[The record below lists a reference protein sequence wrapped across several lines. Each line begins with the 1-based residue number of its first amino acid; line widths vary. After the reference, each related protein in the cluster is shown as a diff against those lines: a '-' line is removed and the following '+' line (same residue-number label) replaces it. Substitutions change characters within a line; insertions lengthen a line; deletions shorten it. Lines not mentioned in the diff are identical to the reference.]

1 MKTNNA
7 RVVVI
12 TNDSLMSS
20 LSEHNIAHS
29 AKSNSDNID
38 FVFFNDA
45 PDKKELSASDA
56 IIFDIDTA
64 NSPKEY
70 LSRIFEESKRKPII
84 LTGDRANIK
93 TLTSAADVKY
103 MIHRAIPKP
112 VSIPVF
118 EIAIATATAN
128 KTSHATRAS
137 KVTTSNKSYQPLVA
151 GSLLTIGIAGA
162 IVYTIFNGEP
172 HTDLLN
178 KSLSDPIAYAEAEL
192 EQENTQDKQL
202 NEGDS
207 KAQRSAQLMELAT
220 QARSAGRLALP
231 PQENAI
237 YYYQQALLIDRYDSQ
252 AYNGLQIVIAEVRAA
267 LPRIITTGKLD
278 TAAQLL
284 DVLKEIAPFAPENR
298 YLINSYEA
306 AVRALES
313 NQNAISNIP
322 SSETDL
328 ALKQKP

>member
-1 MKTNNA
+1 
-7 RVVVI
+7 
-12 TNDSLMSS
+12 
-20 LSEHNIAHS
+20 
-29 AKSNSDNID
+29 
-38 FVFFNDA
+38 
-45 PDKKELSASDA
+45 
-56 IIFDIDTA
+56 
-64 NSPKEY
+64 
-70 LSRIFEESKRKPII
+70 
-84 LTGDRANIK
+84 
-93 TLTSAADVKY
+93 
-103 MIHRAIPKP
+103 
-112 VSIPVF
+112 
-118 EIAIATATAN
+118 
-128 KTSHATRAS
+128 
-137 KVTTSNKSYQPLVA
+137 
-151 GSLLTIGIAGA
+151 
-162 IVYTIFNGEP
+162 
-172 HTDLLN
+172 
-178 KSLSDPIAYAEAEL
+178 
-192 EQENTQDKQL
+192 
-202 NEGDS
+202 
-207 KAQRSAQLMELAT
+207 MELAT

-252 AYNGLQIVIAEVRAA
+252 AYNGLQIVIAEIRAA

>member
-64 NSPKEY
+64 NNPKEY
-70 LSRIFEESKRKPII
+70 LSRIFEESKHKPII

-128 KTSHATRAS
+128 KTKQEKNKISS
-137 KVTTSNKSYQPLVA
+137 KNKPYQPLFA

-162 IVYTIFNGEP
+162 IVYTIFSGEP
-172 HTDLLN
+172 HADLLN

-252 AYNGLQIVIAEVRAA
+252 AYNGLQIVIAEIRAA